1 MKPLVAIT
9 RSQYIESVHSGYICV
24 VDANGSIQFSLGD
37 PNTRVYFR
45 SAAKPIQSIP
55 FLESGAAEAL
65 GFSMQEIAIACA
77 SHTGQKIHQE
87 TVRKLMERLQLQEE
101 QLHCGI
107 MEPYNKEEKER
118 LIREGKEPS
127 VLHNSC
133 SGKHV
138 AMMALALYRGY
149 SLEDYEKKEN
159 PVQQEVL
166 NAIAAFAGEEPE
178 SIPLGI
184 DGCGVPVF
192 LLPIHKIALSYAR
205 LMAWSMDDRH
215 PYYKAS
221 QRVCEAMWEHPEMVA
236 GDGEFCTELMRAA
249 KGQMVGKIGA
259 EAIYC
264 VGVKNPPTG
273 ICVKIR
279 DGSERALFS
288 AVLHTLK
295 ELRLLHD
302 DVFAAL
308 QHWYQPTLYNHH
320 GKAIGEMLP
329 VFTAESAPH
338 SSEILGRMVSEL
350 LDK

>member
-45 SAAKPIQSIP
+45 SASKPIQVIP
-55 FLESGAAEAL
+55 FLESGAAEAF

-77 SHTGQKIHQE
+77 SHTGQRMHQE
-87 TVRKLMERLQLQEE
+87 TILKLLERLQLQEG

-107 MEPYNKEEKER
+107 MDPYNKEEKEN
-118 LIREGKEPS
+118 LIREGKKPN

-133 SGKHV
+133 SGKHT

-159 PVQQEVL
+159 PVQQEIL
-166 NAIAAFAGEEPE
+166 NGIAAFADENPE

-205 LMAWSMDDRH
+205 LMAWSEDDRH
-215 PYYKAS
+215 PYHKAS
-221 QRVCEAMWEHPEMVA
+221 QKVCEAMWEHPEMVA
-236 GDGEFCTELMRAA
+236 GDGEFCTELMGAA
-249 KGQMVGKIGA
+249 KGQIIGKIGA

-264 VGVKNPPTG
+264 VGVKDPPTG
-273 ICVKIR
+273 ICVKIG
-279 DGSERALFS
+279 DGSERALFP
-288 AVLHTLK
+288 AVLHILK

-302 DVFAAL
+302 EVFTAL
-308 QHWYQPTLYNHH
+308 QHWHQPILYNHQ
-320 GKAIGEMLP
+320 GKVIGEVRP
-329 VFTAESAPH
+329 IFTAESSSH
-338 SSEILGRMVSEL
+338 SSEILGRMASEIS
-350 LDK
+350 DK